1 MTIRHKKARLAEALE
16 RLVQLYEATEQKEKA
31 AEWRK
36 KLQMLKGAEMKP

>member
-16 RLVQLYEATEQKEKA
+16 RLVQLYEATEQKDKA

-36 KLQMLKGAEMKP
+36 KLEEAKGAKKE